1 MYALL
6 IGVKSNE
13 ASRRNYRL
21 QERRKR
27 EMCAITEF
35 AFTSSLLNFNHNK
48 LS

>member
-21 QERRKR
+21 QEKKER
-27 EMCAITEF
+27 EVCVKTEF
-35 AFTSSLLNFNHNK
+35 AFTSNL
-48 LS
+48 